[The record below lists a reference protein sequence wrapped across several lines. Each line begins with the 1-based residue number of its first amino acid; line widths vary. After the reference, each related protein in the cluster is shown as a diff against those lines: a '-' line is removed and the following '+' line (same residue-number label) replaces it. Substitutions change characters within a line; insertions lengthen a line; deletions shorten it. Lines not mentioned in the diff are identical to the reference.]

1 MQTHTF
7 TISSSAHPRSALTH
21 ACGHAPGLRLS
32 GEKPALAVTHVI
44 TPHLCSRWLALKD
57 TRRDSRA
64 RRRRPP
70 AALIVFRP
78 ETPEQPAL
86 PASQAETSPA
96 LRGCAVQGRL
106 PSRKRSSEWFRRLE
120 PLSTSGG
127 RHSVPPSCSVF
138 SRQLE
143 IPWGSELVRARGLDF

>member
-1 MQTHTF
+1 MQPHTF

-21 ACGHAPGLRLS
+21 ACGHAPDLRFS
-32 GEKPALAVTHVI
+32 GKSPALAVTHVI

-64 RRRRPP
+64 RRQRPP
-70 AALIVFRP
+70 AALMVFRP

-86 PASQAETSPA
+86 PASPAEASPA
-96 LRGCAVQGRL
+96 LRGCAVQGR
-106 PSRKRSSEWFRRLE
+106 PSPPEALLEWFRHLE

-127 RHSVPPSCSVF
+127 RLSVPPPVQSF
-138 SRQLE
+138 
-143 IPWGSELVRARGLDF
+143 PGS